1 MRVFNSVKF
10 SYNISKGSIQDRK
23 ELVSRLNDKFFDAF
37 LELSADNKKMKL
49 KNLSNLYGKI
59 LPEKKNIKVNSLS
72 KKYKDCDGASDY
84 IYDEMGRLQGLT
96 LEIPTNMFGKS
107 KASLVT
113 IIHENTHVLDTLAQP
128 KHTALLQKM
137 VMNGKYTT
145 ARNKWFQN
153 ELYNSE
159 NISSFDTDKI
169 KKRMEEIEH
178 LSRKFIKKKSI
189 QDKIDYLNDARYE
202 LEQEQNAH
210 AEQLRFA
217 KKLKSLGRVVERDD
231 LEDYDRVYLFT
242 EKINVLKKI
251 LREILTNERKELAE
265 KYKK

>member
-37 LELSADNKKMKL
+37 IELSSDDKKMKL
-49 KNLSNLYGKI
+49 KNISKLYGKL

-84 IYDEMGRLQGLT
+84 IYDEMGNLQGVT

-113 IIHENTHVLDTLAQP
+113 IMHENTHVLDTLVQP
-128 KHTALLQKM
+128 KHTALFQKM
-137 VMNGKYTT
+137 VINGKYTT
-145 ARNKWFQN
+145 ARDNWFQN
-153 ELYNSE
+153 ELYISE
-159 NISSFDTDKI
+159 NVSSSDTVNI
-169 KKRMEEIEH
+169 KKRMEEIER
-178 LSRKFIKKKSI
+178 LTRKLIKKKSI

-251 LREILTNERKELAE
+251 LREILTNEREELAK

>member
-1 MRVFNSVKF
+1 MRVSNSVKF

-23 ELVSRLNDKFFDAF
+23 ELVSKLNDNFFDAF
-37 LELSADNKKMKL
+37 LELSGNNKKTKL
-49 KNLSNLYGKI
+49 KDISKLYGKL
-59 LPEKKNIKVNSLS
+59 LPEKKNIKVTSLS

-84 IYDEMGRLQGLT
+84 IYDNIGRIQGVT

-113 IIHENTHVLDTLAQP
+113 LMHENTHVLDTLAQP

-137 VMNGKYTT
+137 IMKNKYTT
-145 ARNKWFQN
+145 ARDNWFQN

-159 NISSFDTDKI
+159 NIASFDTDNI
-169 KKRMEEIEH
+169 KKRMEDVEH
-178 LSRKFIKKKSI
+178 LTRKFIRKKSI

-210 AEQLRFA
+210 AEQLRYA
-217 KKLKSLGRVVERDD
+217 KKLQSLGRDVEKEDLDD
-231 LEDYDRVYLFT
+231 CDRVYLFT
-242 EKINVLKKI
+242 EKIKVLKKI
-251 LREILTNERKELAE
+251 LREILVKER
-265 KYKK
+265 

>member
-1 MRVFNSVKF
+1 MRVSNSVKF

-37 LELSADNKKMKL
+37 LELSGDNKKTKL
-49 KNLSNLYGKI
+49 KDISKLYGKL

-84 IYDEMGRLQGLT
+84 IYDDIGKIKGVT
-96 LEIPTNMFGKS
+96 LEIPANMFGRS

-113 IIHENTHVLDTLAQP
+113 IMHENTHVLDTLAQP

-137 VMNGKYTT
+137 VVNGKYTT
-145 ARNKWFQN
+145 ARDNWFQG

-159 NISSFDTDKI
+159 NLSRFDTVKI
-169 KKRMEEIEH
+169 KNRMVEIEH
-178 LSRKFIKKKSI
+178 LTRKFIKKKSI

-217 KKLKSLGRVVERDD
+217 KELKSQGRVVERDD

>member
-1 MRVFNSVKF
+1 M
-10 SYNISKGSIQDRK
+10 
-23 ELVSRLNDKFFDAF
+23 
-37 LELSADNKKMKL
+37 
-49 KNLSNLYGKI
+49 
-59 LPEKKNIKVNSLS
+59 
-72 KKYKDCDGASDY
+72 
-84 IYDEMGRLQGLT
+84 
-96 LEIPTNMFGKS
+96 
-107 KASLVT
+107 
-113 IIHENTHVLDTLAQP
+113 HENTHVLDTLAQP
-128 KHTALLQKM
+128 KHIALLQKM
-137 VMNGKYTT
+137 VINGKYTT
-145 ARNKWFQN
+145 ARDNWFQG

-159 NISSFDTDKI
+159 NLSRFDTIKI
-169 KKRMEEIEH
+169 KNRMEEIEH